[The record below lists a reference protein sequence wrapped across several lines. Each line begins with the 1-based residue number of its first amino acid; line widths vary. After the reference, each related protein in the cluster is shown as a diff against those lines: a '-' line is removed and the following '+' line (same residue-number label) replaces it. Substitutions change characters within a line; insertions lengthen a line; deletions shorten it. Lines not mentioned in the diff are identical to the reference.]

1 MQTMID
7 KPCEK
12 CGDMMHNVGKNRK
25 YCAECAHQNEIEY
38 KREQRRKKGAI
49 STYYK
54 KKTDQTRKTKKQTG
68 LSLNEIAVLANAA
81 GMTYAKYVEKF
92 GV

>member
-1 MQTMID
+1 MID
-7 KPCEK
+7 KPCEI
-12 CGDMMHNVGKNRK
+12 CGVMLYHVAQSRK
-25 YCAECAHQNEIEY
+25 YCPECAHEALLAQR
-38 KREQRRKKGAI
+38 REQRIKRGAI

-68 LSLNEIAVLANAA
+68 LSLNEIAALANAA